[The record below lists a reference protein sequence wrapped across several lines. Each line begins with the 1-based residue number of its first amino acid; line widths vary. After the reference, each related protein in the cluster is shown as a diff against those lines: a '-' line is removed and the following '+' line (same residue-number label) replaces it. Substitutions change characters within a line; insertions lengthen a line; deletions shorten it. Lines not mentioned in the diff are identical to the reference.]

1 MDKVQELLATVK
13 HPEINN
19 SLVELGMI
27 GEVTGDEHQVVVE
40 LKLPVPGIPIEGLL
54 VSLISNTLKETVE
67 EVQVQTS
74 LMSPEEKARFLTLA
88 EQNWAL

>member
-27 GEVTGDEHQVVVE
+27 GEVTGDEYQVVVE
-40 LKLPVPGIPIEGLL
+40 LKLPVPGIPIQDLL
-54 VSLISNTLKETVE
+54 VRLISDALKDTMDAVK
-67 EVQVQTS
+67 VRTS
-74 LMSPEEKARFLTLA
+74 LMSPEEKAQFLTLA
-88 EQNWAL
+88 KENWAL